1 MTGPLRALC
10 RECLQ
15 AYRAEGQLR
24 CADCHQSWLAR
35 QPGIADIP
43 HPERKPT

>member
-1 MTGPLRALC
+1 MTTVLRALC

-24 CADCHQSWLAR
+24 CAECHQAWLKR
-35 QPGIADIP
+35 HQPHTTEGEAQ
-43 HPERKPT
+43 